1 MIKELRKTFV
11 SLFGISIF
19 FTICID
25 NSFANSRENPADT
38 IRKTLL
44 ASIDKKKEEVIIVK
58 RANIIYPDILSGNEE
73 ESIDYV
79 ENFSTK
85 RKEYLVRTYNRSR
98 ELFPKAEAILKKYD
112 VPQEFK
118 VLLALESGFNGNAVS
133 SAGAVG
139 YWQIMDE
146 VAKEYGLKI
155 PKIVKI
161 GVKSKKKSKH
171 ASKNIICVTKKV
183 GVDERKNFNKSTNVA
198 ARYLKDRS
206 RNLDNDWL
214 LIAASYNCGVG
225 NVWNAMERSGKK
237 SPTFW
242 DIKKY
247 LPAETRA
254 YVMNFITLNVIFN
267 NYDTFSKNE
276 LCFRDITCKVDTVEE
291 EPTDNATTYMVE

>member
-1 MIKELRKTFV
+1 MIKELRTTFV
-11 SLFGISIF
+11 KIFGISIF
-19 FTICID
+19 FTICI
-25 NSFANSRENPADT
+25 NHAVANNRENPTDS
-38 IRKTLL
+38 IPKTLV
-44 ASIDKKKEEVIIVK
+44 ASLDKRGEAVIVLK
-58 RANIIYPDILSGNEE
+58 QANIVYPDILSGNEAA
-73 ESIDYV
+73 SIDYV
-79 ENFSTK
+79 EKFSTK
-85 RKEYLVRTYNRSR
+85 RKEYLVRTYIRSK

-155 PKIVKI
+155 PRKVKVE
-161 GVKSKKKSKH
+161 VKSKTKSKH
-171 ASKNIICVTKKV
+171 ILRKSITKKI
-183 GVDERKNFNKSTNVA
+183 GVDERKNFIKSTNVA

-225 NVWNAMERSGKK
+225 NVWNAMQRSGKK

-242 DIKKY
+242 DIQKY
-247 LPAETRA
+247 LPAETKA

-267 NYDTFSKNE
+267 NYDAFTKNE
-276 LCFRDITCKVDTVEE
+276 LCFKDITCKVETIEE
-291 EPTDNATTYMVE
+291 EPVDNATTYMVE

>member
-1 MIKELRKTFV
+1 MKNTFNI
-11 SLFGISIF
+11 FGICLF
-19 FTICID
+19 LLICS
-25 NSFANSRENPADT
+25 NSSFANPYIIPSDT
-38 IRKTLL
+38 TRKESI
-44 ASIDKKKEEVIIVK
+44 ASNDQDESNMLVKE
-58 RANIIYPDILSGNEE
+58 ANIIYPDILSGNEE

-79 ENFSTK
+79 EQFSTK
-85 RKEYLVRTYNRSR
+85 RKEYLIRTYNRSK
-98 ELFPKAEAILKKYD
+98 EYFPKVEAILKKHN

-133 SAGAVG
+133 PAGAVG

-155 PKIVKI
+155 PKKVK
-161 GVKSKKKSKH
+161 VESKKKSKK
-171 ASKNIICVTKKV
+171 SIRKKTMIKMV
-183 GVDERKNFNKSTNVA
+183 GIDERKNFNKSTIVA

-267 NYDTFSKNE
+267 NYEAFTKNT
-276 LCFRDITCKVDTVEE
+276 LCFKDVTCEDEE
-291 EPTDNATTYMVE
+291 AEEMLNNDLSAKAD

>member
-1 MIKELRKTFV
+1 MKKSFI
-11 SLFGISIF
+11 SLFGVSVF

-25 NSFANSRENPADT
+25 SAFATISETPQDT
-38 IRKTLL
+38 VRKTLL
-44 ASIDKKKEEVIIVK
+44 ASLDKKKEDLIVLK
-58 RANIIYPDILSGNEE
+58 QANIVYPAILSGNED

-79 ENFSTK
+79 EKFSSK
-85 RKEYLVRTYNRSR
+85 RKAYLISTYNRSKA
-98 ELFPKAEAILKKYD
+98 LFPKVEAILKKHD
-112 VPQEFK
+112 VPREFK

-133 SAGAVG
+133 PAGAVG

-155 PKIVKI
+155 PRIVKVGI
-161 GVKSKKKSKH
+161 KSKKKTKH
-171 ASKNIICVTKKV
+171 ASSKNISITKKV
-183 GVDERKNFNKSTNVA
+183 GVDERKNFIKSTNVA

-206 RNLDNDWL
+206 RNLGNDWL

-225 NVWNAMERSGKK
+225 NVWNAMQRCGKK

-267 NYDTFSKNE
+267 NYEAFSKNE
-276 LCFRDITCKVDTVEE
+276 LCYRDITCKPESPEE
-291 EPTDNATTYMVE
+291 EAPGNDATYMVE

>member
-1 MIKELRKTFV
+1 MKKTFV
-11 SLFGISIF
+11 SVFGISF
-19 FTICID
+19 FFAISISD
-25 NSFANSRENPADT
+25 SFANTIVNPSDT
-38 IRKTLL
+38 IRNTLL
-44 ASIDKKKEEVIIVK
+44 ASLDKKSDETVVVQQ
-58 RANIIYPDILSGNEE
+58 ANIIYPDILAGNED

-79 ENFSTK
+79 ENFSSR
-85 RKEYLVRTYNRSR
+85 RKNYLVNTYNRSKQ
-98 ELFPKAEAILKKYD
+98 LFPKAEAILKKYD

-118 VLLALESGFNGNAVS
+118 VLLALESGFNGNAIS
-133 SAGAVG
+133 KAGAVG

-155 PKIVKI
+155 PRKVRVEI
-161 GVKSKKKSKH
+161 KSKKRSKRPAKKH
-171 ASKNIICVTKKV
+171 ISKTITKTI
-183 GVDERKNFNKSTNVA
+183 GIDERKNFNKSTVVA

-206 RNLDNDWL
+206 RNLNNDWL

-237 SPTFW
+237 SPSFW

-267 NYDTFSKNE
+267 NYEAFSKNE
-276 LCFRDITCKVDTVEE
+276 LCFKDITCKTEAL
-291 EPTDNATTYMVE
+291 EPEPVSASDYFTE

>member
-1 MIKELRKTFV
+1 MWIN
-11 SLFGISIF
+11 
-19 FTICID
+19 D
-25 NSFANSRENPADT
+25 SFANTRENPTDS
-38 IRKTLL
+38 IPKTLL
-44 ASIDKKKEEVIIVK
+44 ASLDKKSEETIVVQQ
-58 RANIIYPDILSGNEE
+58 ANIVYPEILAGNED
-73 ESIDYV
+73 ESIGYV
-79 ENFSTK
+79 ENFSSR
-85 RKEYLVRTYNRSR
+85 RKNYLVNTYNRSK
-98 ELFPKAEAILKKYD
+98 ELFPKAEAIFKKYD

-133 SAGAVG
+133 RAGAVG

-155 PKIVKI
+155 PRKVKVEI
-161 GVKSKKKSKH
+161 KSKKRSKRAVKKH
-171 ASKNIICVTKKV
+171 ITKTI
-183 GVDERKNFNKSTNVA
+183 GIDERKNFNKSTVVA

-206 RNLDNDWL
+206 RNLGNDWL

-267 NYDTFSKNE
+267 NYDAFSKNE
-276 LCFRDITCKVDTVEE
+276 LCFKNITCKTEALQPEPISASDYFMEE
-291 EPTDNATTYMVE
+291 